1 MAVTT
6 PELLCPDSLTVTIS
20 QVPGV
25 SPTRRQGRR
34 QEVEAQPT
42 SGEDNTP
49 APLLLPLT
57 VLGYS
62 PAPNPTQPKPLL
74 SPIP

>member
-6 PELLCPDSLTVTIS
+6 PELLRPDSLTVTIS

-25 SPTRRQGRR
+25 SPTRSQGRR

-42 SGEDNTP
+42 SGEDNTL

-57 VLGYS
+57 VLGS
-62 PAPNPTQPKPLL
+62 PAPNPMQPKPLL